1 MRRKQTTAVILM
13 GVMGA
18 EFGQEVSVSD
28 NASISSRS
36 QSGTSIRRKSSIVEG
51 FGIGNNNL
59 SRLTSKVFFFFI
71 MIFKLLMLFYEP
83 YF

>member
-18 EFGQEVSVSD
+18 EFGQEVNASD
-28 NASISSRS
+28 NVSTSSRS

-59 SRLTSKVFFFFI
+59 SRLTSMVFFSKTLFI
-71 MIFKLLMLFYEP
+71 LLQMVCFY
-83 YF
+83 

>member
-18 EFGQEVSVSD
+18 EFGQEVNASD
-28 NASISSRS
+28 NVSTSSRS

-59 SRLTSKVFFFFI
+59 SRLTSMVFFSKTLFI
-71 MIFKLLMLFYEP
+71 LLQMVCSY
-83 YF
+83 